1 MNFSFLKKDHKSIP
15 KFINQ
20 KLLAFFPRTIN
31 IEWNKNQNTF
41 EALFYMDEVELIAK
55 LNDKGELI
63 EYKKNI
69 RKNEIPEIVGLETYK
84 HGEIMSAIAIYFG
97 EEVHYE
103 IIIRQKDL
111 VRYLLILDSQGILLE
126 KRMV

>member
-1 MNFSFLKKDHKSIP
+1 
-15 KFINQ
+15 
-20 KLLAFFPRTIN
+20 
-31 IEWNKNQNTF
+31 
-41 EALFYMDEVELIAK
+41 
-55 LNDKGELI
+55 
-63 EYKKNI
+63 
-69 RKNEIPEIVGLETYK
+69 
-84 HGEIMSAIAIYFG
+84 MSAIAIYFG